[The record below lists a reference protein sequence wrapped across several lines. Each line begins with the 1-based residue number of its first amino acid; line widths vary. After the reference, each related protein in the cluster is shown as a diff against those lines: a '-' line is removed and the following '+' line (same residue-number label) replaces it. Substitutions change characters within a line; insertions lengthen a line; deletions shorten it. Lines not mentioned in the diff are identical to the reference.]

1 MNNAKIHVGKQM
13 IMRNSVTRDLVLLIL
28 NNIIKLHVQNNVL
41 LTQRNIEEETELRVQ
56 KYTRGL
62 STCVTMP

>member
-13 IMRNSVTRDLVLLIL
+13 ITRNSVTRDLVLLIL